1 MNDLQRILRVARRLR
16 NERLSGLRLKLM
28 MPILLLFLPGL
39 AWGFSDPNIVLPGG
53 HQPDNAMEVLFYAS
67 LGVVFGATMCAVL
80 QSFDGVSRD
89 RASGMLE
96 VRLAQPMPRSHQAAA
111 LVLGHAQGILV
122 PVYALL
128 VLCILVARYRVGD
141 WLSVE
146 ETVVYVLS
154 TGLIVVWYTLFA
166 LIASTS
172 ANEQGTAVAFGVGV
186 WFFFTFLWALVT
198 TMVAYASGVDVG
210 QPNEL
215 LRAQK
220 TLMEDYASLP
230 FSFPAGFNVLEND
243 TLVGPSTAVGGTVT
257 RSTIGRFSTVEQ
269 GALVSD
275 SLLMDGCMVH
285 SGAVVKE
292 SVLGTRVVVPNG
304 ARVEGCVI
312 GDGVVLTSLGT
323 YQGQRI
329 PNEGK

>member
-28 MPILLLFLPGL
+28 MPILLLFMPGL

-210 QPNEL
+210 QPNDPAWVALEGWLDL
-215 LRAQK
+215 LSPNGVYHHLLETQ
-220 TLMEDYASLP
+220 LP
-230 FSFPAGFNVLEND
+230 
-243 TLVGPSTAVGGTVT
+243 
-257 RSTIGRFSTVEQ
+257 TVERGVAAWQ
-269 GALVSD
+269 AWMAALAWTVLPWWVLRKRME
-275 SLLMDGCMVH
+275 SL
-285 SGAVVKE
+285 
-292 SVLGTRVVVPNG
+292 VP
-304 ARVEGCVI
+304 
-312 GDGVVLTSLGT
+312 
-323 YQGQRI
+323 
-329 PNEGK
+329 